1 MGTYPKKKMATTG
14 YVSIG
19 HLIRLMSDENKI
31 QVLRDFCKVLTQEIS
46 ETCINK
52 DTLIYRFDL
61 FFSNVKPTVESF
73 TKFLTCFIK
82 KPTTEDYF
90 FQFAIENLIW
100 KAYAAYQIKLE
111 ISNKNY
117 LIIDWEMFQCF
128 CIFNRFCEPENML
141 LTENSANFLLK
152 KILQDTEE

>member
-1 MGTYPKKKMATTG
+1 MATTG

-73 TKFLTCFIK
+73 TKVSKRNVF
-82 KPTTEDYF
+82 
-90 FQFAIENLIW
+90 
-100 KAYAAYQIKLE
+100 
-111 ISNKNY
+111 
-117 LIIDWEMFQCF
+117 
-128 CIFNRFCEPENML
+128 
-141 LTENSANFLLK
+141 
-152 KILQDTEE
+152 

>member
-1 MGTYPKKKMATTG
+1 MATTG

-73 TKFLTCFIK
+73 TKVSKINVFSIYSPI
-82 KPTTEDYF
+82 PT
-90 FQFAIENLIW
+90 
-100 KAYAAYQIKLE
+100 K
-111 ISNKNY
+111 
-117 LIIDWEMFQCF
+117 CV
-128 CIFNRFCEPENML
+128 
-141 LTENSANFLLK
+141 
-152 KILQDTEE
+152 